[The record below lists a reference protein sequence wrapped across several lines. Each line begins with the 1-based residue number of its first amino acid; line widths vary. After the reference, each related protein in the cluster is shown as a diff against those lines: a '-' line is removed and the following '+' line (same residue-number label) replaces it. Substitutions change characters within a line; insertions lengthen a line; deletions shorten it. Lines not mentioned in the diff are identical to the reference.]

1 MRKQI
6 DPNFSDASKLLS
18 DVNETMADWTTL
30 YKVMLKY
37 LLSSFR
43 NLLEVSLLLLC

>member
-1 MRKQI
+1 MSRQI

-18 DVNETMADWTTL
+18 DVNQVMEDWATL

-43 NLLEVSLLLLC
+43 NLLEVILLPVR